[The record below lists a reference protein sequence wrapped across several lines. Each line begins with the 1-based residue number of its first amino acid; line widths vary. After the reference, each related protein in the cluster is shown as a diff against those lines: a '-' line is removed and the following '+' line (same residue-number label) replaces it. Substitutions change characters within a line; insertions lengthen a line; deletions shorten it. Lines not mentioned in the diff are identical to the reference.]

1 LHALLAR
8 GGVIGG
14 TSAGASI
21 QASYLMRGAA
31 ESNTIPMAPG
41 HEVGFGFLRNV
52 AVDQHVLTRERLG
65 DLPTVLAKHE
75 ELSGIGIDEGTAI
88 VVQRDTFAVI
98 GASRVFVYGGRDAP
112 ESGQV
117 YRSLRAGD
125 RYDLRGRRQ
134 LPAPQRAADGQ

>member
-1 LHALLAR
+1 
-8 GGVIGG
+8 
-14 TSAGASI
+14 
-21 QASYLMRGAA
+21 
-31 ESNTIPMAPG
+31 MAPG

-134 LPAPQRAADGQ
+134 VPAPQGAADGQ